1 MSSPAE
7 TPVKPSAAVPR
18 SVFPPM
24 YYDSPV
30 TQVVARVPV
39 KGAGEVKAKIT
50 AGGEFFKVDRM
61 QVRVIDDALAELAGG
76 GRLPIGSGPGH
87 TAGNGGGTAVP
98 RPGRVAELS
107 VAAEV
112 PKASAPAPGPFS
124 GTVVLS
130 GPGVHQTVQLEGTYL
145 GTLIGQVTVQPE
157 TAVPGEPVLVR
168 VLRGDGELQSDPTVM
183 VNIAGVTAVSRYYQ
197 FPTAGTRTLTVL
209 ATRGALRETTE
220 VTVPV
225 TGTPLEFRS
234 SLTTPVVT
242 QCPVLQASPV
252 AGAPYTASFTVGA
265 ANLLPPSQEAAS
277 GEHGKPVRG
286 AVKVPVAGEALP
298 VEPART
304 LTPTDALGQQF
315 AKVLPTL
322 GTGQVIRSVPQLA
335 KTSVS
340 SSIASGVVA
349 AIGLQETPAGTAYEW
364 DFGDGTTAQTTT
376 PSVTH
381 DYFPAIAGSDVA
393 RSFHVTCTIVHDNVT
408 VKRTLVLTSAY
419 GICRQLGTIVP
430 PVTSASAY
438 ATFQHLAFSASLVVH
453 NLEDAAI
460 TLDEMASVPVS
471 DAASTAPPAPVFT
484 RMQVP
489 VTIAAHSASALGVYI
504 PANELKLTGD
514 TTNGFIVYYSGEMQR
529 AGGPPLPVRFSYAF
543 RIPLT
548 ASGLPH
554 ASLPSFG
561 RLNLAGALT
570 AATGLLEASGHPLG
584 QGRTQSV
591 DPATNTVAIPLTA
604 DPHDAA
610 TLALVRTAIQ
620 GTLTTAAVEAGVVS
634 LTDLAV
640 RPTPLAVKTARTA
653 QLQALSGA
661 GAGRLESSLTLDPLS
676 PPPVAAGNE
685 CFPDD
690 ISDVDAAT
698 ATAGQLVCQLT
709 DETETVTI
717 PGSFQNAMQGDIVLS
732 PAPVGGGD
740 MIAALFAALSPPQHH
755 GHSGIMTANFF
766 GITHCTAAPDR
777 ITDNINTDGLGIAT
791 SLNPSMLQYAWPGS
805 ITQSIDDA
813 TSTRP
818 FTDPGGTTYQL
829 NSFNTDSIGDG
840 FEIIPPLVV
849 KPLPQDE
856 ATTRPTLRAAAD
868 TARSKGAQYD
878 SNGRMIRPG
887 GCYYSF
893 FGYTSPQIAAGF
905 TAPAPADAGW
915 AQGLSPAVCS
925 SFVWLSL
932 KEQGVPLVTSHQ
944 FESLSDFS
952 PVAVAGGAQV
962 GPATLDGLIFYPQA
976 ERLAGALAL
985 RQMVLNQALDKEHG
999 LGTIPGINEAI
1010 AGPIADQLLNMFA
1023 FGNADMAGS
1032 SAWQNP
1038 GDGNAV
1044 SPDNILYWNPP
1055 FYGYAEPLQYLP
1067 QHIEQYT
1074 VSRWKKAVTRGSV
1087 RGTVRLDDGPVPNAQ
1102 VWVFQPDGT
1111 TFTGIDGS
1119 YTLSNVPIG
1128 SYEIKA
1134 QAVVTQNGLDSE
1146 FTNGLTGE
1154 PITLTAAQPDI
1165 VKDID
1170 LQPPPATFRRLDISY
1185 SMSCDH
1191 GDANPFNTH
1200 GIQTTGRFSGSR
1212 DLNPGLVTNSF
1223 SYTYDYNGGGYFRIG
1238 YLFTFGLLQDL
1249 SVEVMVQGTM
1259 HDERGSVQDQYSM
1272 TPFSIPAGHTWSG
1285 WMSMEHDGFSYHN
1298 GPAVLTFSITNNQQ
1312 TG

>member
-1 MSSPAE
+1 VATSAK
-7 TPVKPSAAVPR
+7 TPGKPGAVPR

-30 TQVVARVPV
+30 TQVVVRVPV
-39 KGAGEVKAKIT
+39 TGAGEVKAEIT
-50 AGGEFFKVDRM
+50 VGGKFFKVD
-61 QVRVIDDALAELAGG
+61 QVRMNVIGG
-76 GRLPIGSGPGH
+76 ERPPIGIGPGR
-87 TAGNGGGTAVP
+87 TAGHGGGTAVP
-98 RPGRVAELS
+98 RPVRMAELS
-107 VAAEV
+107 VTAEV
-112 PKASAPAPGPFS
+112 PKASAPAPGPFN
-124 GTVVLS
+124 GTAVLT
-130 GPGVHQTVQLEGTYL
+130 GPGVNETVQLEGTYL

-157 TAVPGEPVLVR
+157 TAVPGEPVLVQ
-168 VLRGDGELQSDPTVM
+168 VLRGGGELQSDPAVT
-183 VNIAGVTAVSRYYQ
+183 VNIAGVTTVSRYYQ

-209 ATRGALRETTE
+209 ATRGALRETAE

-252 AGAPYTASFTVGA
+252 AGAPYTASFTLGA
-265 ANLLPPSQEAAS
+265 ANILPPSQEAAS
-277 GEHGKPVRG
+277 GDHGKPVQD
-286 AVKVPVAGEALP
+286 AVHAPPSVVRP
-298 VEPART
+298 RT

-315 AKVLPTL
+315 AKALPTL
-322 GTGQVIRSVPQLA
+322 GAGEVIRSVPQSV

-349 AIGLQETPAGTAYEW
+349 AIGLQATPAETAYEW
-364 DFGDGTTAQTTT
+364 DFGDGTKAQTTT

-381 DYFPAIAGSDVA
+381 DYFPAIEGGDVA
-393 RSFHVTCTIVHDNVT
+393 RSFDVTCAIVHDNVT

-419 GICRQLGTIVP
+419 GMCRQLGTIVP

-453 NLEDAAI
+453 NLENAAI
-460 TLDEMASVPVS
+460 TLDEMAFVPVS
-471 DAASTAPPAPVFT
+471 DTASAAPPTPAFT

-504 PANELKLTGD
+504 PAGELKLTGG

-529 AGGPPLPVRFSYAF
+529 AGEPSLPVRFSCAF

-548 ASGLPH
+548 ATGLPH
-554 ASLPSFG
+554 ASLPSFS

-584 QGRTQSV
+584 KSGTQSV

-610 TLALVRTAIQ
+610 TLAQVRTAIQ

-640 RPTPLAVKTARTA
+640 RPTALALKTAPAA
-653 QLQALSGA
+653 QPRALSGA
-661 GAGRLESSLTLDPLS
+661 GAGRLENALRLDPLS
-676 PPPVAAGNE
+676 PPAVAAGNE

-690 ISDVDAAT
+690 ISDADAAT
-698 ATAGQLVCQLT
+698 ATAEQLVCQLT

-717 PGSFQNAMQGDIVLS
+717 PGSFQNAMQGDIILS
-732 PAPVGGGD
+732 PSPVGGGD

-766 GITHCTAAPDR
+766 EITHCTAAQDR
-777 ITDNINTDGLGIAT
+777 ITDNIIKGALGRPA
-791 SLNPSMLQYAWPGS
+791 SLNPSVLKYAWPGS

-818 FTDPGGTTYQL
+818 FTDPGGTIYEL

-856 ATTRPTLRAAAD
+856 ATARPTLRAAAD
-868 TARSKGAQYD
+868 TARSKGAQYA
-878 SNGRMIRPG
+878 SNGHMIRSG

-905 TAPAPADAGW
+905 TDPAPADAGW

-932 KEQGVPLVTSHQ
+932 KEQGIPLVTSQQ

-976 ERLAGALAL
+976 ERLAGSQAL
-985 RQMVLNQALDKEHG
+985 RQMVLNQALDKEDG

-1023 FGNADMAGS
+1023 FGNPDMAGS

-1074 VSRWKKAVTRGSV
+1074 VSRWKKVITRGSV
-1087 RGTVRLDDGPVPNAQ
+1087 RGTVRLNGEPVPNAQ
-1102 VWVFQPDGT
+1102 VWVFQPNGS
-1111 TFTGIDGS
+1111 TFTGTDGS

-1134 QAVVTQNGLDSE
+1134 QAVVTQNGLSSE
-1146 FTNGLTGE
+1146 FTNGFTGE
-1154 PITLTAAQPDI
+1154 PITLTAAQPDM
-1165 VKDID
+1165 VKDIS

-1191 GDANPFNTH
+1191 GDANPFNTD
-1200 GIQTTGRFSGSR
+1200 GVQTTGRFSGSR
-1212 DLNPGLVTNSF
+1212 DVNPGLVTNSF
-1223 SYTYDYNGGGYFRIG
+1223 SYTYDYNGGGYFHID

-1259 HDERGSVQDQYSM
+1259 YDEGGSVQGQYSL
-1272 TPFSIPAGHTWSG
+1272 TPFNIPIGQTRSGSIT
-1285 WMSMEHDGFSYHN
+1285 MEHDGLSYHN
-1298 GPAVLTFSITNNQQ
+1298 GPAILTLSITNNQQ